1 MSAVDLNEVAGARAT
16 HRFARLSASKAR
28 AVLNLIRD
36 EDIDRA
42 AEILQFCDR
51 GAAEVISKVLNSA
64 VANAENNEGLDTDE
78 LFVAECY
85 ADEGPTLKRWRP
97 RARGRATRINKRTCH
112 ITVVVARMSD
122 EELAIRELSES
133 TAPTRTTP
141 DRRARVAAS
150 RKAAGEDVE
159 EEILEAE
166 IEGEPDTTEEDS
178 ASESAESASSGG
190 EDTATGSAESG
201 GDNTA
206 ESGGDNTA
214 EANSASESAESA
226 DSGGDNTAEQDSA
239 SESTGS
245 ASSGGDNTAPGPY
258 GAHSALPLE
267 DGSAPEGFD
276 IKGNADSM
284 KYHVPGSRY
293 YKVTKAEVYFDSE
306 QAAVEAGF
314 TAPGGAKG
322 DENEEA

>member
-190 EDTATGSAESG
+190 EDTATESTVSASSG

-206 ESGGDNTA
+206 GSGGDDTA

-226 DSGGDNTAEQDSA
+226 ESGGDEA
-239 SESTGS
+239 
-245 ASSGGDNTAPGPY
+245 APGPY

>member
-190 EDTATGSAESG
+190 EDTATESTGSAESG

-206 ESGGDNTA
+206 GSGGDDTA

-226 DSGGDNTAEQDSA
+226 ESGGDEA
-239 SESTGS
+239 
-245 ASSGGDNTAPGPY
+245 APGPY

>member
-226 DSGGDNTAEQDSA
+226 ESGGDEA
-239 SESTGS
+239 
-245 ASSGGDNTAPGPY
+245 APGPY